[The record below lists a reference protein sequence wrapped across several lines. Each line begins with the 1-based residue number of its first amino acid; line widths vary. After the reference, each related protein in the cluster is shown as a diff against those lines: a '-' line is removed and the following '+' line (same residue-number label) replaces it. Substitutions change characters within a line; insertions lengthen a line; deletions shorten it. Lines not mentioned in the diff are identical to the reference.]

1 MCIRDSARF
10 DEENNIGWSKKM
22 EEAGVK
28 IIYGLDALKVHSKL
42 LLITRKQGSNIR
54 YYTQI
59 GTGNY
64 NEKTSRLYT
73 DLTLMTSDKDIA
85 VSYTH
90 LDVYKRQ
97 RSKSKLTQTALHRR
111 RKAKPPSLLPMPC
124 L

>member
-1 MCIRDSARF
+1 
-10 DEENNIGWSKKM
+10 M

-64 NEKTSRLYT
+64 NEKPHVFTP
-73 DLTLMTSDKDIA
+73 TL
-85 VSYTH
+85 
-90 LDVYKRQ
+90 R
-97 RSKSKLTQTALHRR
+97 
-111 RKAKPPSLLPMPC
+111 
-124 L
+124 

>member
-1 MCIRDSARF
+1 
-10 DEENNIGWSKKM
+10 M

-64 NEKTSRLYT
+64 N
-73 DLTLMTSDKDIA
+73 
-85 VSYTH
+85 
-90 LDVYKRQ
+90 
-97 RSKSKLTQTALHRR
+97 
-111 RKAKPPSLLPMPC
+111 
-124 L
+124 

>member
-1 MCIRDSARF
+1 
-10 DEENNIGWSKKM
+10 M

-73 DLTLMTSDKDIA
+73 DLTLMTSDKDIGADASTVFMLCRSVRQLRA
-85 VSYTH
+85 VQH
-90 LDVYKRQ
+90 
-97 RSKSKLTQTALHRR
+97 
-111 RKAKPPSLLPMPC
+111 C